1 MFVGAGTLCEMSWAH
16 RVEIF
21 SVHRGFTRILYASRF
36 VYAKVTP
43 WIAVVTNEVD
53 ERCLLQM
60 LDFEDY
66 REGVYLAPPASVNMP
81 GQGASNMLSC

>member
-1 MFVGAGTLCEMSWAH
+1 MDVFVGAGTLCEMSWAH
-16 RVEIF
+16 RGEIS
-21 SVHRGFTRILYASRF
+21 SVYRGFTRILCASRF

-60 LDFEDY
+60 LDFETIVS
-66 REGVYLAPPASVNMP
+66 G
-81 GQGASNMLSC
+81 CI